1 MDSPEV
7 QEAVLGVIADV
18 EAAHWEEAAEAEQ
31 RLLHWRPDSRFPNQ
45 TLQSS
50 LAQKHSRGSR
60 AARGLEPP
68 PPELRCPPAS
78 ARPVHTR
85 PAREGPAVQYKI
97 NTACGTRRCMSC
109 ASASELLRVA
119 RRS

>member
-50 LAQKHSRGSR
+50 LAQKLSRGSR

-78 ARPVHTR
+78 ARRVVVDI
-85 PAREGPAVQYKI
+85 AQ
-97 NTACGTRRCMSC
+97 C
-109 ASASELLRVA
+109 AGNLQAHRGVRVTDELLGHDGVGGA
-119 RRS
+119 LSSP